1 MMFLFFFFN
10 YLLILIPLVI
20 AQISNPVAEFVIPIE
35 IPNKEAKSEI
45 EIHPVI
51 VEVKIRKC

>member
-1 MMFLFFFFN
+1 MMFLFFFN